1 MKRVLLT
8 VALCVAASAS
18 FAQKKVVNEAQSIAK
33 GSNADFGEARTL
45 IKGALENPETKDD
58 AKTWYVAGF
67 IEDQQFNAERA
78 KQILGQQPNE
88 PVMYEALYGIL
99 PYFQK
104 AYELDQLP
112 NEKGKVKPKYTKDI
126 KSILSANHVYLF
138 NGGAYYFDKQEY
150 KKAYDF
156 FNQYVEISE
165 LPMFAGTQ
173 TAEKDSTFMTVQFY
187 AAAAASLAKDSR
199 LAIAALERAKNT
211 PYRQY
216 DVYQYLCYEYGEART
231 AQDSVMLE
239 KTFEEGMQVFPDSAF
254 FLNNLINT
262 YIYSNRNEKAL
273 EMLNVA
279 IQKNPNDA
287 NLYNV
292 MGRVYETGLKD
303 YANAEKNFQIALEK
317 DPNLTDALSN
327 IGRIYYNQGVNK
339 LSEANMINDSKKY
352 QEELSMAKD
361 LFKKALPY
369 YKKAHEAEPEKMDN
383 MIALRGIYYNLN
395 MGPELEAIEAEMNTE
410 MNK

>member
-239 KTFEEGMQVFPDSAF
+239 KTFEEGMQVFPDSAI

-395 MGPELEAIEAEMNTE
+395 MGPELEAIEAEMN
-410 MNK
+410 K

>member
-138 NGGAYYFDKQEY
+138 NGGAHYFDKQEY

-395 MGPELEAIEAEMNTE
+395 MGPELEAIEAEMN
-410 MNK
+410 K

>member
-126 KSILSANHVYLF
+126 KSILSANHEYLF
-138 NGGAYYFDKQEY
+138 NVGAYYFDKQEY

-395 MGPELEAIEAEMNTE
+395 MGPELEAIEAEMN
-410 MNK
+410 K

>member
-1 MKRVLLT
+1 M
-8 VALCVAASAS
+8 
-18 FAQKKVVNEAQSIAK
+18 NEAQSIAK

-67 IEDQQFNAERA
+67 IEDQQFNTERA

-262 YIYSNRNEKAL
+262 YMINAVKVYLKDENVNAVQVANLTKK
-273 EMLNVA
+273 NVA
-279 IQKNPNDA
+279 LLRAYAKTGKAPAQFIEVMACEGGCVTGPCTHADKTAGQKQ
-287 NLYNV
+287 LIK
-292 MGRVYETGLKD
+292 E
-303 YANAEKNFQIALEK
+303 
-317 DPNLTDALSN
+317 LT
-327 IGRIYYNQGVNK
+327 K
-339 LSEANMINDSKKY
+339 
-352 QEELSMAKD
+352 
-361 LFKKALPY
+361 F
-369 YKKAHEAEPEKMDN
+369 
-383 MIALRGIYYNLN
+383 
-395 MGPELEAIEAEMNTE
+395 
-410 MNK
+410 

>member
-395 MGPELEAIEAEMNTE
+395 MGPELEAIEAEMS
-410 MNK
+410 K

>member
-395 MGPELEAIEAEMNTE
+395 MGPELEAIEAEMNT
-410 MNK
+410 

>member
-150 KKAYDF
+150 KKAYDL
-156 FNQYVEISE
+156 FNQYVDISE
-165 LPMFAGTQ
+165 LKMFAGTQ

-395 MGPELEAIEAEMNTE
+395 MGPELEAIEAEMN
-410 MNK
+410 K

>member
-279 IQKNPNDA
+279 IQKNPSDA

-292 MGRVYETGLKD
+292 MGRVYGTGLKD

-352 QEELSMAKD
+352 QEELGMAKD

-395 MGPELEAIEAEMNTE
+395 MGPELEAIEAEMN
-410 MNK
+410 K

>member
-18 FAQKKVVNEAQSIAK
+18 FAQKKVVNEAQRIAK

-239 KTFEEGMQVFPDSAF
+239 KTFEEGMQVFPDSEF

-395 MGPELEAIEAEMNTE
+395 MGPELEAIEAEMN
-410 MNK
+410 K

>member
-18 FAQKKVVNEAQSIAK
+18 FAQKKVVSEAQSIAQ

-165 LPMFAGTQ
+165 LPMFEGTQ

-199 LAIAALERAKNT
+199 LAISALERAKNT

-352 QEELSMAKD
+352 QEELGMAKD

-395 MGPELEAIEAEMNTE
+395 MGPELEAIEAEMN
-410 MNK
+410 K

>member
-173 TAEKDSTFMTVQFY
+173 TAEKDSTFMTVQFN

-395 MGPELEAIEAEMNTE
+395 MGPELEAIEAEMN
-410 MNK
+410 K

>member
-58 AKTWYVAGF
+58 AKSWYVAGF

-352 QEELSMAKD
+352 QEELGMAKD

-395 MGPELEAIEAEMNTE
+395 MGPELEAIEAEMN
-410 MNK
+410 K

>member
-395 MGPELEAIEAEMNTE
+395 MGPELEAIEAEMNR
-410 MNK
+410 

>member
-361 LFKKALPY
+361 LFINNRSDKIYLIKENMSYNEPRKLDKKLSGFLLCLR
-369 YKKAHEAEPEKMDN
+369 KKE
-383 MIALRGIYYNLN
+383 IQQSY
-395 MGPELEAIEAEMNTE
+395 
-410 MNK
+410 

>member
-126 KSILSANHVYLF
+126 KSTLSANHVYLF

-395 MGPELEAIEAEMNTE
+395 MGPELEAIEAEMN
-410 MNK
+410 K

>member
-231 AQDSVMLE
+231 AQDSVMLK

-395 MGPELEAIEAEMNTE
+395 MGPELEAIEAEMN
-410 MNK
+410 K

>member
-67 IEDQQFNAERA
+67 VEDQQFNAERA

-395 MGPELEAIEAEMNTE
+395 MGPELEAIEAEMN
-410 MNK
+410 K

>member
-352 QEELSMAKD
+352 QEELSMAKN

-395 MGPELEAIEAEMNTE
+395 MGPELEAIEAEMN
-410 MNK
+410 K

>member
-33 GSNADFGEARTL
+33 GRNADFGEARTL

-395 MGPELEAIEAEMNTE
+395 MGPELEAIEAEMN
-410 MNK
+410 K

>member
-45 IKGALENPETKDD
+45 IKGALENPETKND

-112 NEKGKVKPKYTKDI
+112 NEKGKVKPKFTKDI
-126 KSILSANHVYLF
+126 QSILSANHVYLF

-187 AAAAASLAKDSR
+187 AAAAASLTKDSK
-199 LAIAALERAKNT
+199 LAIAALERAKKT

-216 DVYQYLCYEYGEART
+216 DVYQYLCYEYGEAKT
-231 AQDSVMLE
+231 AQDSLMLE
-239 KTFEEGMQVFPDSAF
+239 KTFEEGMQIFPDSAF

-262 YIYSNRNEKAL
+262 YIYSNRNEKAV

-303 YANAEKNFQIALEK
+303 NDNAEKYFKTALEK

-352 QEELSMAKD
+352 QEELGLAKE

-369 YKKAHEAEPEKMDN
+369 YKKAHEADPGKMDN

-395 MGPELEAIEAEMNTE
+395 MGPELEAIEAEMN
-410 MNK
+410 K

>member
-239 KTFEEGMQVFPDSAF
+239 KTFEEGMLVFPDSAF

-352 QEELSMAKD
+352 QEELGMAKD

-395 MGPELEAIEAEMNTE
+395 MGPELEAIEAEMN
-410 MNK
+410 K

>member
-383 MIALRGIYYNLN
+383 MIALRCIYYNLN
-395 MGPELEAIEAEMNTE
+395 MGPELEAIEAEMN
-410 MNK
+410 K

>member
-303 YANAEKNFQIALEK
+303 YSNAEKNFQIALEK

-395 MGPELEAIEAEMNTE
+395 MGPELEAIEAEMN
-410 MNK
+410 K

>member
-8 VALCVAASAS
+8 VALCVVASAS

-126 KSILSANHVYLF
+126 KSILSANHIYLF

-352 QEELSMAKD
+352 QEELGMAKD

-395 MGPELEAIEAEMNTE
+395 MGPELEAIEAEMN
-410 MNK
+410 K

>member
-67 IEDQQFNAERA
+67 IEDQQFNTERA

-339 LSEANMINDSKKY
+339 LSEANRINDSKKY
-352 QEELSMAKD
+352 QEELGMAKD

-395 MGPELEAIEAEMNTE
+395 MGPELEAIEAEMN
-410 MNK
+410 K

>member
-279 IQKNPNDA
+279 IQKKPNDA

-395 MGPELEAIEAEMNTE
+395 MGPELEAIEAEMN
-410 MNK
+410 K

>member
-395 MGPELEAIEAEMNTE
+395 MGP
-410 MNK
+410 